1 MRLKIKETKNE
12 INLIDLFNKQKLTY
26 LNNIIQRDDYK
37 KFKEASKNSREY
49 I

>member
-26 LNNIIQRDDYK
+26 FKNIMQRDDFK